1 LFMHANIEINISDEQ
16 VEEPRWLTGLLCPSQ
31 KPTMAFSSSPSPSYL
46 ESTNLDG
53 FPSLLVTSLLSNP
66 LIFFLLLFF
75 SLTYNICTSLWG
87 MIW

>member
-1 LFMHANIEINISDEQ
+1 
-16 VEEPRWLTGLLCPSQ
+16 
-31 KPTMAFSSSPSPSYL
+31 
-46 ESTNLDG
+46 
-53 FPSLLVTSLLSNP
+53 LLSNP